1 MSLPAQTNPAAH
13 RHLVTLSPTLAFLRR
28 EAVVEGRVWREV
40 GKALAV
46 PSERSASSPCGSGP
60 LPCTHVSGLV

>member
-1 MSLPAQTNPAAH
+1 M
-13 RHLVTLSPTLAFLRR
+13 TLSPTLAFLRR